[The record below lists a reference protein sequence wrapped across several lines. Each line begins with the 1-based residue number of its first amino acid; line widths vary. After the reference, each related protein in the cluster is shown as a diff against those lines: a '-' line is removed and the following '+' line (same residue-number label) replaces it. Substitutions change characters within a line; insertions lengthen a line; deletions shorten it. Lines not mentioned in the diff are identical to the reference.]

1 MALTNKQEKFVQG
14 LVKGLSQRQA
24 YKESYNAENMKDK
37 TIDDRAFEL
46 FKKSEIKERYNE
58 LMGKLEKK
66 AIMSAEKRMQW
77 LSDVI
82 EGNQK
87 ESRTYFRDGEAY
99 ESLKEA
105 DINTKIKALDTLNKM
120 DNVYQQN
127 INVNGTINNPYKNLS
142 EEELRKLAE

>member
-37 TIDDRAFEL
+37 TIDDRAYEL
-46 FKKSEIKERYNE
+46 FKKREIKERYNE